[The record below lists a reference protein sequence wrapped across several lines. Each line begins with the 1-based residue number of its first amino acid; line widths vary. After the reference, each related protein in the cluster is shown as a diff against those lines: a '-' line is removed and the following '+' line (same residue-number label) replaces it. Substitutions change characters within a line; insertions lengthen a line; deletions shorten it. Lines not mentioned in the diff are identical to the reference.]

1 VNILKQYIFVLTGD
15 MVWKQAP
22 GSFIFSLRNK
32 ENIPPF
38 KAPLKH
44 QNDLQALKAYPNGGP
59 MFGKGYDIRIRDNAA
74 SQADSYTYFDNSYKP
89 SSGVSDPNTI
99 LSGTYKF
106 TPSEIEVFYL
116 V

>member
-1 VNILKQYIFVLTGD
+1 
-15 MVWKQAP
+15 
-22 GSFIFSLRNK
+22 LRNK